1 MKGSFPILPATAGG
15 CAGMCQRANQHE
27 YSRLSRPYPIM
38 LVYRLFWYWKTTGVR
53 GTLGHTLRFIR
64 SKAKR
69 TFGLT
74 KRPSALQ
81 ASAKAPD
88 FIGLQPSELV
98 EIKSPREILPR
109 GIPASAKSPE
119 VLGLQPGEL
128 VEVKSEN
135 EILETLDG
143 DGRTRGL
150 AFLPEMRQYCGE
162 RFRVFKRVERIFLEE
177 SQQARRIKDTVF
189 LDGVYCGGMGIGC
202 DKSCFFF
209 WRESW
214 LKRVEEGTTPI
225 DINDR
230 RNAPDRYPRAGAV

>member
-1 MKGSFPILPATAGG
+1 M
-15 CAGMCQRANQHE
+15 
-27 YSRLSRPYPIM
+27 
-38 LVYRLFWYWKTTGVR
+38 FWYWKTTGVR
-53 GTLGHTLRFIR
+53 GTLGQALRFMR

-74 KRPSALQ
+74 KRPSAL
-81 ASAKAPD
+81 
-88 FIGLQPSELV
+88 
-98 EIKSPREILPR
+98 
-109 GIPASAKSPE
+109 PASAKSPE

-128 VEVKSEN
+128 VEIKSEN

-150 AFLPEMRQYCGE
+150 AFLPEMRQYCG
-162 RFRVFKRVERIFLEE
+162 RQFRVFKRVERIFLEE

-230 RNAPDRYPRAGAV
+230 RNASDRYPRAGAV